1 MALIE
6 MKDYVLKPEKAGKG
20 QGIGPLTLNLEQGAV
35 YFLKTDSANDAHL
48 FFKGLATLAYPSSG
62 LYRYNG
68 EILDFSDYRR
78 LLWAKKT
85 MGYLTADTA
94 LISNRSIR
102 ENLIL
107 GRAYFENDLSLALDS
122 ETMALCVTFGIER
135 VLDLRPANLGVPD
148 IKSTMMVREIA
159 KKPKIMLLEYPEE
172 FCVSE
177 GNSLEVLIE
186 TIKKRLE
193 QGMAL
198 VFLTYEEDFSR
209 CFSGKTLT
217 ISDGIVREI
226 VES

>member
-6 MKDYVLKPEKAGKG
+6 LKDYVLKTEKTGKG
-20 QGIGPLTLNLEQGAV
+20 KGIGPLTLDLEQGVV
-35 YFLKTDSANDAHL
+35 YSLKTDSANDAHL
-48 FFKGLATLAYPSSG
+48 FFKGLATLAYPASG
-62 LYRYNG
+62 VYKYHT
-68 EILDFSDYRR
+68 ETLDFSDYRR

-107 GRAYFENDLSLALDS
+107 GRSYFENDLSLALDS

-135 VLDLRPANLGVPD
+135 VLDQRPANLGVPD
-148 IKSTMMVREIA
+148 IKSAMMVREMA

-193 QGMAL
+193 LGMTL

-209 CFSGKTLT
+209 CFSGKILT
-217 ISDGIVREI
+217 ISDGNVRETI
-226 VES
+226 ES

>member
-6 MKDYVLKPEKAGKG
+6 LKDYVLKPEMTGKG
-20 QGIGPLTLNLEQGAV
+20 KGIGPLTLNLEQGVV
-35 YFLKTDSANDAHL
+35 YLVKTDSANDAHL

-62 LYRYNG
+62 SYRYNG
-68 EILDFSDYRR
+68 ETLDFSDYRR

-85 MGYLTADTA
+85 MGYLTSDTA

-107 GRAYFENDLSLALDS
+107 GRSYFENDLSLALDS

-135 VLDLRPANLGVPD
+135 VLDQRPANLGVLD
-148 IKSTMMVREIA
+148 NKCAMMVREIA

-172 FCVSE
+172 FCLSE

-209 CFSGKTLT
+209 CFSGKTLE
-217 ISDGIVREI
+217 ISDGRVREI